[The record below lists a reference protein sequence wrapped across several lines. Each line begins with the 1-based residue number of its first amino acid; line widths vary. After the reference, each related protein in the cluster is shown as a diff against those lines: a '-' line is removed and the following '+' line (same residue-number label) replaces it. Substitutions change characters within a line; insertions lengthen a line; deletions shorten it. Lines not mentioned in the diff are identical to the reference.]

1 MSDDDLDLNE
11 EEFLMSTR
19 QRRSNAG
26 NKMRKLL
33 EQELEDMQSRTEQL
47 EEDEVDLL
55 FKEEGDDEDFESAAS
70 GDDENEF
77 RQSVEEETGGGAA
90 DEMFSES
97 EEESGDQEED
107 NEEGERNLRR
117 QEKLES
123 RKRKRR
129 TAAVIKRKRPKSDVE
144 DVAAKQEQEA
154 KKKAQYEQIKA
165 ESLLITNRRTSQRS
179 SVVANKLKVYE
190 KLSKAEKK
198 RKMIQDRIR
207 KHKESQKEEIL
218 TQEDRIRIALD
229 TEKFNILSLDKYKEQ
244 EISKKQS
251 RIALQQRQK
260 MKFRPGETVLRQL
273 SLTWQVTPTA
283 EIEDAKHWEE
293 QLKRREKKRRRYT
306 RKSPKKQIQESKK
319 GENDVKVKEE
329 VNEENVLKDTNDTN
343 DSASQLRPA
352 DGTAV
357 PPETDENNFTQ
368 SSQETLSVK
377 PVQGTESST
386 ENAEVNN
393 PVAVNNDDE
402 NMEQRSVENASP
414 PVNESKSVN
423 SSSEQG
429 RPDIQS
435 APDDGPPIEAE
446 DSSKITQKDENTEL
460 TPDETKEATPQSSAN
475 KAVAFS
481 EKARLST
488 STISKQ
494 VAFVDEPQVN
504 IIDASDRP
512 LSASPSGATS
522 PTDATNARTTPDLI
536 EDAESEEELIFE
548 GPEQLVG
555 KNFITLYSF
564 PTESYH
570 NDINKEL
577 FGENWANGPSHRP
590 SDVETVC
597 KLTMPEG
604 KIDLLEDAS
613 LTPNLSF
620 LNNFPAFGEYD
631 KKVIHDVDSTANK
644 ELEIEVKT
652 APPTGVFLPNG
663 FRKKCLISSKEC
675 QYFDPKNGVP
685 YSDVETYRTIQD
697 LQDPIGTGTEEEPE
711 PHYRW
716 FGFGN
721 GGIYLDIGQ
730 QPAKG
735 VPDGF

>member
-26 NKMRKLL
+26 NKMKKLL
-33 EQELEDMQSRTEQL
+33 EQELEDMQSRTERL

-55 FKEEGDDEDFESAAS
+55 FKEEGDDEDFESEAS
-70 GDDENEF
+70 GDNENEF
-77 RQSVEEETGGGAA
+77 GQNLEETGGGDA

-97 EEESGDQEED
+97 EEEPGDQEED
-107 NEEGERNLRR
+107 NEEGEKNLRR

-129 TAAVIKRKRPKSDVE
+129 TPAVIKRKRPKSDTE
-144 DVAAKQEQEA
+144 DVAAKQEQEE

-165 ESLLITNRRTSQRS
+165 ETLLITNRRTSQRS

-198 RKMIQDRIR
+198 RKVIQDRIK

-218 TQEDRIRIALD
+218 TQEDRIRIALE

-260 MKFRPGETVLRQL
+260 MKFKPGETVLRQL
-273 SLTWQVTPTA
+273 SCTWQVTPA
-283 EIEDAKHWEE
+283 NEIEDAKYWEE
-293 QLKRREKKRRRYT
+293 QLKRREKKTRRYT
-306 RKSPKKQIQESKK
+306 RRPHKKKNLDPKEE
-319 GENDVKVKEE
+319 ENGVKVKEE
-329 VNEENVLKDTNDTN
+329 VHEESALKDTNDTG
-343 DSASQLRPA
+343 SQLQVATSITTPLEPNEKVSMQPR
-352 DGTAV
+352 
-357 PPETDENNFTQ
+357 EEK
-368 SSQETLSVK
+368 ESVK
-377 PVQGTESST
+377 PVQGTETLT
-386 ENAEVNN
+386 EEGEKDKS
-393 PVAVNNDDE
+393 VATNTEDD
-402 NMEQRSVENASP
+402 NMEKKSTKEPSPPLNESNSENASGEQRGSDTQSTP
-414 PVNESKSVN
+414 EDG
-423 SSSEQG
+423 SSLKLEE
-429 RPDIQS
+429 DIQ
-435 APDDGPPIEAE
+435 AMREE
-446 DSSKITQKDENTEL
+446 KKTEL
-460 TPDETKEATPQSSAN
+460 TADEIKEATPPQSAN
-475 KAVAFS
+475 EVEAPS
-481 EKARLST
+481 EREKLST
-488 STISKQ
+488 ATISKQ
-494 VAFVDEPQVN
+494 VQFVDEPQVN
-504 IIDASDRP
+504 IIDSSDRP
-512 LSASPSGATS
+512 LSASPNMPS
-522 PTDATNARTTPDLI
+522 PTDTTHDKPTPDLI
-536 EDAESEEELIFE
+536 EDAGSEEELVFE

-564 PTESYH
+564 PTESYR

-577 FGENWANGPSHRP
+577 FGENWANGSSHRS

-604 KIDLLEDAS
+604 KIDVLEDTS
-613 LTPNLSF
+613 LAPNLSF

-631 KKVIHDVDSTANK
+631 KKVVHDVDSTANK
-644 ELEIEVKT
+644 EHEIEVKT

-685 YSDVETYRTIQD
+685 YSDVETYKTIQD
-697 LQDPIGTGTEEEPE
+697 LQDPIGSGTEEEPG

-721 GGIYLDIGQ
+721 GGIYLDVGQ
-730 QPAKG
+730 KPAKG